1 MLACVPND
9 LPAPQLSVTDSA
21 GIHIT
26 TITALPESLPVWTL
40 EAEPRRVLTGKET
53 GDEGAFAFIGPVRFL
68 SNGGLALGD
77 VASSRLI
84 IYDAQGAFKRFLGRR
99 GDGPGELR
107 RLESI
112 TVKPGDTLAAFDP
125 GLRRLSFW
133 QPDSGFLRSV
143 NLADDGS
150 LESFPTDARPWLDSL
165 IVVLQLS
172 TTPQVNLPAGSGLRP
187 WPMRMHLMLRDT
199 GGTVLNRSPAF
210 DGTYTGLDDRGD
222 IRLPFSNRPFVALA
236 PDRVYYG
243 SGDAFMLTWL
253 DSHFR
258 VAGVIRWP
266 SKQERLTSDEVDSV
280 RAEAIATLSRRPL
293 PPNPFAKN
301 FAPEILP
308 EYRPSIGR
316 VFIDPEHHIWI
327 ERYEAARLGLAV
339 QTPGREW
346 SILRDDGLPI
356 AILRLPP
363 HTRLED
369 VRGDEVV
376 VVRRDSLDV
385 QSVAVYRLRR

>member
-1 MLACVPND
+1 
-9 LPAPQLSVTDSA
+9 
-21 GIHIT
+21 
-26 TITALPESLPVWTL
+26 
-40 EAEPRRVLTGKET
+40 
-53 GDEGAFAFIGPVRFL
+53 
-68 SNGGLALGD
+68 
-77 VASSRLI
+77 
-84 IYDAQGAFKRFLGRR
+84 
-99 GDGPGELR
+99 
-107 RLESI
+107 
-112 TVKPGDTLAAFDP
+112 
-125 GLRRLSFW
+125 
-133 QPDSGFLRSV
+133 
-143 NLADDGS
+143 
-150 LESFPTDARPWLDSL
+150 
-165 IVVLQLS
+165 
-172 TTPQVNLPAGSGLRP
+172 
-187 WPMRMHLMLRDT
+187 MRMHLMLRDT

-327 ERYEAARLGLAV
+327 ERYEAARLGL
-339 QTPGREW
+339 
-346 SILRDDGLPI
+346 PI